1 MRPYLVVSGFSR
13 TVLLGAL
20 TLLVLA
26 VTPAD
31 SHHAFSPV
39 YDAKKTITVE
49 GVVTQFRFVNPHAMM
64 LMDVTDKTGKVV
76 KWNVE
81 EAGWTPESIKPGEH
95 VKVTG
100 NPTWTGSQR
109 MAFVK
114 LVRADGTE
122 LQPGRAQRLSAIEEE
137 RRERAKQRTQQPAQ
151 QPTPPK

>member
-1 MRPYLVVSGFSR
+1 MRLR
-13 TVLLGAL
+13 
-20 TLLVLA
+20 TLLFVLPILIFTVA
-26 VTPAD
+26 SAS

-39 YDAKKTITVE
+39 YDAKRTITVA

-64 LMDVTDKTGKVV
+64 LMDVKDKSGKVV

-81 EAGWTPESIKPGEH
+81 FAGRLNLEEAGWTADSIKPGEH

-100 NPTWTGSQR
+100 NPAWKSDKR

-122 LQPGRAQRLSAIEEE
+122 LEPGRAQRLSAIEEE
-137 RRERAKQRTQQPAQ
+137 RRQRAKQRSQE
-151 QPTPPK
+151 K